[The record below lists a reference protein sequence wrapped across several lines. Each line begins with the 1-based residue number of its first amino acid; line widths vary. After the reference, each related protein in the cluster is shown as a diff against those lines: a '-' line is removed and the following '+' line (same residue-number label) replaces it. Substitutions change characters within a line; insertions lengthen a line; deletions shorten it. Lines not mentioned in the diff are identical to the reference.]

1 MPGMLAG
8 EVSGALGASDGRRRS
23 RPGDP
28 GHSAWDPIHGA
39 FESRGVAR
47 LAGGGRRSQ
56 ASSPRTAVP
65 ATPAAQGGS
74 AAGRLWLLAG
84 LGALRPRL
92 AALSLA
98 STCSASGS
106 VSPAVLVQQPARATK
121 QLLVEVLVVPR
132 ELAKLRIQRERPG
145 PRAQ

>member
-1 MPGMLAG
+1 MPGMLAE
-8 EVSGALGASDGRRRS
+8 EVSGALGASDGRRRR

-28 GHSAWDPIHGA
+28 GHRAWDPIRGA

-65 ATPAAQGGS
+65 ATPAQGGS

-84 LGALRPRL
+84 LWALRPRL

-121 QLLVEVLVVPR
+121 QVLFEVLVVPR